1 MKVLVIGGGGF
12 IGSHI
17 VDSLLKH
24 GHRVRVFDRQPE
36 RFRAAVPGVEYQF
49 GNFGDRMALID
60 ALSGVEGV
68 MHLVSTT
75 FPGTADLDPR
85 TDVLDNL
92 GGTLSLM
99 DAMIG
104 MGLTRI
110 LFLSSGGTVYGPP
123 DIVPV
128 PETHPLRPINSY
140 GIVKSAI
147 EHYLDMYRR
156 TRGLSP
162 VSIRASNPY
171 GPRQGHSGVQG
182 VISTFLNRILADER
196 IEIWGDGS
204 VVRDYLHVADLAE
217 LCVLAL
223 QSEKTGP
230 YNAGSGE
237 GVALREIV
245 EIIGQVTGQ
254 DLDPLYKPGRA
265 IDVPRSVLDVSH
277 ARTDFGWESKIT
289 LRDGIAATYA
299 WMCSQSHPPTPGA
312 AGHGVASAGNPDQ
325 D

>member
-1 MKVLVIGGGGF
+1 MKVLVIGGCGF

-17 VDSLLKH
+17 VDRLIAH

-36 RFRAAVPGVEYQF
+36 RFRAPVPGVEYQF

-60 ALSGVEGV
+60 ALSGIDGV

-75 FPGTADLDPR
+75 FPSTADLDPK

-92 GGTLSLM
+92 GGTLSLL
-99 DAMIG
+99 DAMAGIG
-104 MGLTRI
+104 LARI
-110 LFLSSGGTVYGPP
+110 VFLSSGGTVYGPP
-123 DIVPV
+123 EIVPV

-182 VISTFLNRILADER
+182 VISTFLNRIRTGEQ

-204 VVRDYLHVADLAE
+204 IVRDYLHVADLAE
-217 LCVLAL
+217 LCVLAM

-230 YNAGSGE
+230 YNAGSGK
-237 GVALREIV
+237 GVALNEIV
-245 EIIGQVTGQ
+245 DIIGTVTGQ
-254 DLDPLYKPGRA
+254 DLDPLYKSGRA
-265 IDVPRSVLDVSH
+265 IDVQRSVLDVSRAH
-277 ARTDFGWESKIT
+277 ADFEWECKIT
-289 LRDGIAATYA
+289 LRDGIDATYE
-299 WMCSQSHPPTPGA
+299 WMCNQQANS
-312 AGHGVASAGNPDQ
+312 
-325 D
+325 

>member
-1 MKVLVIGGGGF
+1 MKILVIGGCGF

-17 VDSLLKH
+17 VDRLLAH

-36 RFRAAVPGVEYQF
+36 RFRTPVPGVEYQF

-60 ALSGVEGV
+60 ALSGIDGV

-92 GGTLSLM
+92 GGTLSLL

-104 MGLTRI
+104 MGLSRI

-182 VISTFLNRILADER
+182 VISTFLNRIRAGER

-217 LCVLAL
+217 LSVLAM

-230 YNAGSGE
+230 YNGGSGK
-237 GVALREIV
+237 GTALHEIV
-245 EIIGQVTGQ
+245 DAIGAVTGQ
-254 DLDPLYKPGRA
+254 DVEPLYKSGRA
-265 IDVPRSVLDVSH
+265 IDVQKSVLDVSR
-277 ARTDFGWESKIT
+277 AKADFGWECEIS
-289 LRDGIAATYA
+289 LHDGIAATYE
-299 WMCSQSHPPTPGA
+299 WMCRQEES
-312 AGHGVASAGNPDQ
+312 D
-325 D
+325 